1 MPGYQLTQAASDD
14 IEGIFI
20 EGLALFGLAQA
31 DKYHDGLTATFEFL
45 ADVPRAARL
54 REEINPPVR
63 AYRYKSHMI
72 LYDLDGDDVVIILRV
87 RHGHEDWI
95 PYANAD

>member
-1 MPGYQLTQAASDD
+1 VPGYQLTQAASDD
-14 IEGIFI
+14 IQRIFI

-31 DKYHDGLTATFEFL
+31 DKYHDGLTAAFQFL
-45 ADVPRAARL
+45 ADFPRAARL
-54 REEINPPVR
+54 REEIQPPVR

-72 LYDLDGDDVVIILRV
+72 LYDLGADDTVVILRV

-95 PYANAD
+95 PEAHAG

>member
-1 MPGYQLTQAASDD
+1 VPGYHLTQAAADD
-14 IEGIFI
+14 IQGIFT

-31 DKYHDGLTATFEFL
+31 DKYHDGLTATFELL
-45 ADVPRAARL
+45 ADFPRAARL
-54 REEINPPVR
+54 REEIDPPVR

-72 LYDLDGDDVVIILRV
+72 LYDLGADDTVIILRV

-95 PYANAD
+95 PYAHAD